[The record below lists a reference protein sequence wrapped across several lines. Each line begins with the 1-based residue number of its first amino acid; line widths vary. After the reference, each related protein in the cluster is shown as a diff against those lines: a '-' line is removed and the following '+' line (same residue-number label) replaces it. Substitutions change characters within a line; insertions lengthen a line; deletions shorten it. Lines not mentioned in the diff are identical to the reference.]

1 MMDLI
6 PTSLS
11 QWEPYALSIILMGFF
26 VCIAPALPQ
35 EKTWARVLI
44 VAIGIA
50 VAFRYLAWRLL
61 ETLVPEVSMSIEG
74 AWFLGIYLT
83 EVLTFIN
90 YSTLF
95 LVLSRRVDRSAEADR
110 HEAELRRRPAE
121 LLPSVDVFIP
131 TYNEGPEVVER
142 SILAAL
148 QIDYPK
154 FQVWVL
160 DDGGREWLAEFCA
173 ENGAHYVHRRE
184 RSHAKAGNLNH
195 GLSVSQGELF
205 AIFDA
210 DFAPR
215 RDFLYR
221 TVGFFSDPRIGIV
234 QTPQHFFNR
243 DPIQHNL
250 RLSEILPDEQRLFFD
265 VIAPCRDA
273 WDSAFCCGSCSL
285 QRRSAIAGVGGV
297 PTDSIT
303 EDILSTL
310 VLLRRGFVTRY
321 LNEQLSMG
329 LAAESL
335 KGYFTQRQRWCRGAI
350 QTLFLKFGPLGPG
363 LTPLQRLL
371 FLPLDWVI
379 QYAARLVAVAVP
391 ILFLWTGLRPFRIT
405 SIEDLVSYQLPAIIA
420 LASIFRLLASSCYVP
435 VFSSAVA
442 LFTAVRITP
451 TVLASL
457 IKPFGVPFR
466 VTPKGSN
473 NDASGVDRPL
483 LVTVTILA
491 ALTLGGLLFNRISPN
506 AAGPAH
512 ASLIVAEV
520 YALFNLV
527 LLAIA
532 AVLAIEIP
540 SLRRGERFRI
550 KEPGSCRKG
559 SRDLACWIRNISE
572 SGALLEG
579 PADLEP
585 GDWIELKIGRIGAL
599 PARVVRRSGAGTAVE
614 FGVFSKP
621 LRQRLID
628 FIYSAGLCNRVA
640 QPSFGS
646 DLSGFFSHLFNQ
658 YPGPDPTSWCPT

>member
-1 MMDLI
+1 MIDLI
-6 PTSLS
+6 PTSLREL
-11 QWEPYALSIILMGFF
+11 EPYALSIILMGFF
-26 VCIAPALPQ
+26 VCIAPALPR

-50 VAFRYLAWRLL
+50 VAVRYLAWRLL
-61 ETLVPEVSMSIEG
+61 KTIVPVEPMSLQG
-74 AWFLGIYLT
+74 AWFIGIYVI

-90 YSTLF
+90 YSSLF
-95 LVLSRRVDRSAEADR
+95 LVLCRCVNRSAEADQL
-110 HEAELRRRPAE
+110 EAGLRRLPPE

-148 QIDYPK
+148 HIDYPK

-160 DDGGREWLAEFCA
+160 DDGGRDWLAEFCA
-173 ENGAHYVHRRE
+173 ENGAHYLHRRE

-195 GLSVSQGELF
+195 GLAMTDGELF

-215 RDFLYR
+215 RDFLSR

-243 DPIQHNL
+243 DPIQLNL
-250 RLSEILPDEQRLFFD
+250 GLADILPDEQRLFFD

-285 QRRSAIAGVGGV
+285 QRRSAIEDAGGV
-297 PTDSIT
+297 PTESIT

-310 VLLRRGFVTRY
+310 VLLRRGSITRY
-321 LNEQLSMG
+321 LNERLSMG

-335 KGYFTQRQRWCRGAI
+335 GGYFTQRQRWCRGAI
-350 QTLFLKFGPLGPG
+350 QTLFLKSGPLGPG

-379 QYAARLVAVAVP
+379 QYPARLVAVAVP
-391 ILFLWTGLRPFRIT
+391 IIFLWTGLGPFRIT
-405 SIEDLVSYQLPAIIA
+405 SLEDMISYQLPAIIA
-420 LASIFRLLASSCYVP
+420 LVSVFRLLASSCYVP
-435 VFSSAVA
+435 VVSSAVA
-442 LFTAVRITP
+442 LFTALRIAP
-451 TVLASL
+451 TVIASL

-473 NDASGVDRPL
+473 NDAREVDRPL
-483 LVTVTILA
+483 LGAVTILA
-491 ALTLGGLLFNRISPN
+491 ALTLGGLLFNRVAPDP
-506 AAGPAH
+506 AGPGH
-512 ASLIVAEV
+512 ASLVVAEV
-520 YALFNLV
+520 YALYNLV

-540 SLRRGERFRI
+540 RRRRGERFRVQ
-550 KEPGSCRKG
+550 EPGVCRRG
-559 SRDLACWIRNISE
+559 RRDGPCRVRSISE
-572 SGALLEG
+572 SGARLEG
-579 PADLEP
+579 PTDLEP
-585 GDWIELKIGRIGAL
+585 GDWIELRIGRIGAL
-599 PARVVRRSGAGTAVE
+599 PARVVRRSGADTAVE
-614 FGVFSKP
+614 FGVVSKP
-621 LRQRLID
+621 LRQRLLN

-646 DLSGFFSHLFNQ
+646 VLSGFFSHLFHH
-658 YPGPDPTSWCPT
+658 